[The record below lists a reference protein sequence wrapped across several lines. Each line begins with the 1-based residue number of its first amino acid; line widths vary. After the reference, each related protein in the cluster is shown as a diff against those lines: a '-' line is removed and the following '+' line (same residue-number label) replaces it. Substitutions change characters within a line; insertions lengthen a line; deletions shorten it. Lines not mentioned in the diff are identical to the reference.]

1 MVRRVDL
8 DDWIRKNHGKFN
20 RISIADFEVESTT
33 ENMSEL
39 VIVMKEMIEKY
50 SAFVGDRHKAIV
62 SKTSGG
68 YCG

>member
-1 MVRRVDL
+1 MVRRVVL

-20 RISIADFEVESTT
+20 RISIADFEIEST
-33 ENMSEL
+33 SEEMDKL
-39 VIVMKEMIEKY
+39 VGVIKDMIDKY
-50 SAFVGDRHKAIV
+50 NGFIGDRHKPIV